1 MFERLKGVFAQ
12 EPISAGETENTTV
25 PLAAAM
31 LLLEVAWA
39 DHELEDRELEQV
51 KVALDSM
58 YEIDQDQVAE
68 IIDRARADHKDS
80 TGVFP
85 FTRLLNE
92 RLDRSERIALL
103 VHLWRVA
110 NFEGDKE
117 HYEEHVI
124 RRITDLLY
132 LNHSDFIAAKRKVQ
146 NKN

>member
-1 MFERLKGVFAQ
+1 MFERLKGVFAREQ
-12 EPISAGETENTTV
+12 NSDVETESTTV

-51 KVALDSM
+51 KVALESM
-58 YEIDQDQVAE
+58 YDIDQDQGSE
-68 IIDRARADHKDS
+68 IVDRARADHEKS

-92 RLDRSERIALL
+92 RLDRSERKALL

-124 RRITDLLY
+124 RKITDLLY
-132 LNHSDFIAAKRKVQ
+132 LNHSDFIAAKREVQ
-146 NKN
+146 SNN

>member
-1 MFERLKGVFAQ
+1 MFERLKGVFAREQ
-12 EPISAGETENTTV
+12 NSDVEPESTTV

-51 KVALDSM
+51 KVALESM
-58 YEIDQDQVAE
+58 YEIDQDQGSE
-68 IIDRARADHKDS
+68 IVDRARADHEKS

-92 RLDRSERIALL
+92 RLDRSERKVLL

-124 RRITDLLY
+124 RKITDLLY
-132 LNHSDFIAAKRKVQ
+132 LNHSDFIAAKREVQ
-146 NKN
+146 SNN

>member
-1 MFERLKGVFAQ
+1 MFERLKGVFAREQ
-12 EPISAGETENTTV
+12 NSDVETESTTV

-51 KVALDSM
+51 KVALESM
-58 YEIDQDQVAE
+58 YEIDQDQGSE
-68 IIDRARADHKDS
+68 IVDRARADHEKS

-92 RLDRSERIALL
+92 RLDRSERKALL

-110 NFEGDKE
+110 NFEGDQE

-124 RRITDLLY
+124 RKITDLLY
-132 LNHSDFIAAKRKVQ
+132 LNHSDFIAAKREVQ
-146 NKN
+146 SNN

>member
-1 MFERLKGVFAQ
+1 MFERLKGVFAREQ
-12 EPISAGETENTTV
+12 NSNVETESSTV

-51 KVALDSM
+51 KVALESM
-58 YEIDQDQVAE
+58 YDIDQDQGSE
-68 IIDRARADHKDS
+68 IVDRARADHEKS

-92 RLDRSERIALL
+92 RLDRSERKALL

-124 RRITDLLY
+124 RKITDLLY
-132 LNHSDFIAAKRKVQ
+132 LDHSDFIAAKREVQ
-146 NKN
+146 SNN

>member
-1 MFERLKGVFAQ
+1 MFERLKGVFTREQA
-12 EPISAGETENTTV
+12 SDVETESANV

-39 DHELEDRELEQV
+39 DHELEDQELEQV
-51 KVALDSM
+51 KVALESM
-58 YEIDQDQVAE
+58 YEIDQDTVSE
-68 IIDRARADHKDS
+68 IIDRARTDHEKS

-92 RLDRSERIALL
+92 RLDRSERKALL
-103 VHLWRVA
+103 VHLWKVA

-124 RRITDLLY
+124 RKITDLLY
-132 LNHSDFIAAKRKVQ
+132 LNHSDFIDAKREVQ
-146 NKN
+146 SEN